1 MAKRKRLSNERRLE
15 LIFLATQVIDL
26 ARLIVTGLS
35 CEAPAAEYFDSD
47 ALVAAKREL
56 SGLLHEASN
65 AAEAKKLER
74 KNEHL

>member
-47 ALVAAKREL
+47 ALITAKREL

-65 AAEAKKLER
+65 AAEDKNFGEKK
-74 KNEHL
+74 

>member
-1 MAKRKRLSNERRLE
+1 MTKRKRLSNKRRMD
-15 LIFLATQVIDL
+15 LIYLATQVIDL

-56 SGLLHEASN
+56 SCLLRDANN
-65 AAEAKKLER
+65 AAEDKEIGEKE
-74 KNEHL
+74 

>member
-1 MAKRKRLSNERRLE
+1 ME

-56 SGLLHEASN
+56 YGLLREANN
-65 AAEAKKLER
+65 AAEDKERRTKNLER
-74 KNEHL
+74 KNEHI

>member
-1 MAKRKRLSNERRLE
+1 MAKRKRLSNERRME

-47 ALVAAKREL
+47 ALVAAKKEL
-56 SGLLHEASN
+56 SGLLHEANN
-65 AAEAKKLER
+65 AAEDKEIGEKK
-74 KNEHL
+74 

>member
-47 ALVAAKREL
+47 ALNAAKREL
-56 SGLLHEASN
+56 SCLLHEANN

-74 KNEHL
+74 KNEHI

>member
-1 MAKRKRLSNERRLE
+1 MTKRKRLSNDRRLE

-35 CEAPAAEYFDSD
+35 REAPAAEYFNSD

-56 SGLLHEASN
+56 SCLLHEANN
-65 AAEAKKLER
+65 AAEDKEIGEKK
-74 KNEHL
+74 